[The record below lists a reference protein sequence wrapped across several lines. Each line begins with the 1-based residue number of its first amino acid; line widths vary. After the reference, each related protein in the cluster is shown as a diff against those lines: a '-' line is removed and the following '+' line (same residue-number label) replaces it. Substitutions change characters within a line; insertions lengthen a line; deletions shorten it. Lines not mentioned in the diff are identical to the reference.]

1 MCHIDLSSILS
12 SLPPGVLSSPRTCLH
27 SILALVEHSQDP
39 SNPIGCHYGN
49 PKLAELCYKLLYQLC
64 ANKDLSTPT
73 LRYLRNNQDFFF
85 TQLSKLPLNVN
96 ILADDSNFEEE
107 DLLDTNQ
114 IALLH
119 QQAWLLKTVAV
130 ELRMTSLT
138 HQRSHAQRLVNL
150 LLNEQTNQNAESS
163 QLANGFAETQFK
175 SDFDFMHEGRR
186 KILVLLDL
194 VDFSDKPM
202 PVLELQYFD
211 QSAMEQ
217 AIGSCE
223 TQVGHVTQE

>member
-1 MCHIDLSSILS
+1 M
-12 SLPPGVLSSPRTCLH
+12 
-27 SILALVEHSQDP
+27 
-39 SNPIGCHYGN
+39 
-49 PKLAELCYKLLYQLC
+49 
-64 ANKDLSTPT
+64 
-73 LRYLRNNQDFFF
+73 
-85 TQLSKLPLNVN
+85 N

-223 TQVGHVTQE
+223 TQVGQVTQE